1 MESHRKYDVES
12 MIKINRTIIR
22 NWADELG
29 TDDLI
34 LAEQDFRL
42 VNLLK
47 AIYSDPFLMSRLYLK
62 GGTAINKLYLRKT
75 PRLSVDIDFNAI
87 GGKEQVLGER
97 KQVRERIEVKL
108 KEQDST
114 YKIKRKKTYEL
125 TSIRARYIPVFG
137 GARYLK
143 IDISNVERFPVLK
156 PRQIELDGINFNTYQ
171 LEELTATK
179 LRALHSRLKGR
190 DVYDLYFISNIDMDM
205 ELLRKLVIYYF
216 YRAGKIFNP
225 RLFFRN
231 IREKFSSEKYVDD
244 VSGFVRPDIE
254 FSIDDAVEK
263 VLSHYSSL
271 GRLDERDENFI
282 ALSRKL
288 LGKSVSKNRLRIISE
303 IKYPLS
309 YLFGPD
315 VVISDDAK
323 GMGVEDIKV
332 FIRRS

>member
-1 MESHRKYDVES
+1 
-12 MIKINRTIIR
+12 MIRINGTIIR
-22 NWADELG
+22 NWADGIG

-47 AIYSDPFLMSRLYLK
+47 AIYLDPSLMNRLYLK

-87 GGKEQVLGER
+87 GGKEQVLEEREEVGE
-97 KQVRERIEVKL
+97 KIDAKL

-143 IDISNVERFPVLK
+143 IEISNVERFPVLK
-156 PRQIELDGINFNTYQ
+156 PRQIGLEGINVNTYR

-190 DVYDLYFISNIDMDM
+190 DIYDLYFISNLDMDM

-225 RLFFRN
+225 TLFFKN
-231 IREKFSSEKYVDD
+231 IREKFRSEKYVDD

-254 FSIDDAVEK
+254 FSINDAVKK
-263 VLSHYSSL
+263 VLSHYSFL

-288 LGKSVSKNRLRIISE
+288 LGKSVSKDRLRIISE
-303 IKYPLS
+303 IKHPLT

-315 VVISDDAK
+315 AVISNEAR
-323 GMGVEDIKV
+323 GMGVEDIRV
-332 FIRRS
+332 FTHR